1 MFDRGVFG
9 ARSLEAAYYAL
20 GIFFYGLAG
29 YMFYKIA
36 ARNDLLV
43 LNLNQYNRTEHPVLS
58 KIWGM
63 TLHSIEF
70 AGFFPV
76 MAFVWFTV
84 YAAMLALV
92 APSMPPNQLLLVSV
106 GFVSAV
112 RFAAYI
118 APELAVELGKLMPLA
133 ILGTFVASGTFEP
146 FARSA
151 LLFTKVGVFLDT
163 AIYYFLFFMALEVS
177 VRLIRFLFIVSN
189 EESV

>member
-1 MFDRGVFG
+1 
-9 ARSLEAAYYAL
+9 
-20 GIFFYGLAG
+20 
-29 YMFYKIA
+29 MFYKIA
-36 ARNDLLV
+36 ARNDILV
-43 LNLNQYNRTEHPVLS
+43 LNLKQYNRSEHPIIGKV
-58 KIWGM
+58 WG
-63 TLHSIEF
+63 TILHVVEF
-70 AGFFPV
+70 AGFFPI

-84 YAAMLALV
+84 YSAMLALV

-118 APELAVELGKLMPLA
+118 APELAIELGKMMPLA
-133 ILGTFVASGTFEP
+133 ILATFVASGTFEP

-177 VRLIRFLFIVSN
+177 VRLIRYLFIVSS
-189 EESV
+189 EEA